1 MTSWDPDK
9 RFYSDCRAA
18 GSAWCDANNYD
29 DIHNV
34 SAHEMGH
41 WFHLGH
47 SGDNNHTVNTS
58 ATMYGY
64 IPEGEWR
71 KRDLTTDDI
80 TAGAIVYGYR

>member
-41 WFHLGH
+41 WFHPGH

-71 KRDLTTDDI
+71 RRDLTTDDI